1 MSPDPKV
8 RSIIAEVNPMSP
20 ISEAYRKLRTN
31 LKYSESEKALK
42 VLMVTSAGA
51 KEGKSTTAVN
61 LAAVYAQAGQRV
73 LLLDCDMR
81 KPTVHQTFALSNRNG
96 LSQVLSG
103 QAEWGDAVQSTRIKN
118 VHALTSGPVPPNPS
132 ELLDATRMDRLL
144 EQLREHYDIV
154 LIDTPPVL
162 AVSDAQIMATR
173 CDGVLLVVNA
183 RGAKRRE
190 TIKARE
196 ALLLVKAK
204 IVGVAL
210 NGTPPR
216 EGYSYY
222 EYSEQK

>member
-1 MSPDPKV
+1 
-8 RSIIAEVNPMSP
+8 MSP

-31 LKYSESEKALK
+31 LKYAESEKALK
-42 VLMVTSAGA
+42 LLMITSASA

-61 LAAVYAQAGQRV
+61 LAAVYAQADQRV

-81 KPTVHQTFALSNRNG
+81 KPTVHKTFGVSNRSG

-103 QAEWGDAVQSTRIKN
+103 QAEWLDAIQSTSIKN
-118 VHALTSGPVPPNPS
+118 LHVLTSGPIPPNPS
-132 ELLDATRMDRLL
+132 ELLDASRMDQLL
-144 EQLREHYDIV
+144 GQLRERFDVV

-190 TIKARE
+190 AIKARE
-196 ALLLVKAK
+196 ALLLVQAK

-210 NGTPPR
+210 NGTPPK
-216 EGYSYY
+216 EGYAYY

>member
-1 MSPDPKV
+1 
-8 RSIIAEVNPMSP
+8 MSP

-31 LKYSESEKALK
+31 LKYSESERALK
-42 VLMVTSAGA
+42 LLMVTSASA

-61 LAAVYAQAGQRV
+61 LATVYAQAGQRV

-81 KPTVHQTFALSNRNG
+81 KPTVHKTFALSNRNG

-103 QAEWGDAVQSTRIKN
+103 QSEWVDAVQPTRIKN
-118 VHALTSGPVPPNPS
+118 LQVLTSGPIPPNPS
-132 ELLDATRMDRLL
+132 ELLDATRMDGLL
-144 EQLREHYDIV
+144 EQLRERYDMV

-190 TIKARE
+190 AIKARE
-196 ALLLVKAK
+196 ALLLVQAR

-210 NGTPPR
+210 NGTPPK
-216 EGYSYY
+216 EGYGYY